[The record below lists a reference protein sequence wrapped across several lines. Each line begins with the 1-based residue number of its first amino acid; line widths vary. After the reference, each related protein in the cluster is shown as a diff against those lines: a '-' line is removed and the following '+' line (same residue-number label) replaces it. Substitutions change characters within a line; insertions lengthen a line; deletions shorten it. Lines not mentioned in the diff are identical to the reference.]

1 LETGTKQIK
10 LKMTIVRDDDERI
23 KIHFKGMWDG
33 LSWFRIDFT
42 LSLWG
47 E

>member
-1 LETGTKQIK
+1 
-10 LKMTIVRDDDERI
+10 MTILRDDDERI
-23 KIHFKGMWDG
+23 ETDFKGMWDG